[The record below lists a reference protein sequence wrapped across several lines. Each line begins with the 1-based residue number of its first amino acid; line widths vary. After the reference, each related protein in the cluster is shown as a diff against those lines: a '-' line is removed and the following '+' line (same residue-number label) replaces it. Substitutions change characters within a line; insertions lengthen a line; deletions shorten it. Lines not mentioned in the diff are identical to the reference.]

1 MEAEKED
8 KERRKE
14 FNTLLNSFQDSS
26 PTNRKKESHSLQNRL
41 VKWILPFVFIG
52 ITIAGYFL
60 LGSVETGP
68 RALPA
73 EIRKPPGVNVY
84 SVKFYDKPVELRLTG
99 NVSALYKTEISSELT
114 GNVISVSEKLVKG
127 GFFKK
132 GEEMLRIDDR
142 DYQDDLVQSRATL
155 TKVKLEVAREKEL
168 ARQAFADWQE
178 LGQGAP
184 TDLALRKPQTEQAVA
199 SLAAAQSQL
208 QRAKRNLEKTT
219 IKAPFDCLVSSRSVS
234 AGTFVTAGAPLFEI
248 YNTDMAEIR
257 LAVSSEDSAFLSLPD
272 PGVLLKKTARVEI
285 ISNGDG
291 STGKRDGYIS
301 RIEGETDP
309 ETRLQYLVVRVDD
322 PYSVR
327 HRLPLL
333 KIGDFVE
340 VRVEGKTF
348 ECSTFIPESALLDDN
363 RIMKVDDNNKISF
376 AKINV
381 VKRFDDKVL
390 ISGNLEENEKIV
402 ISRLEFPV
410 EGTLVR
416 INGTESEQK

>member
-1 MEAEKED
+1 METEKENI
-8 KERRKE
+8 ERHKG
-14 FNTLLNSFQDSS
+14 FNMLLNPFQDLP
-26 PTNRKKESHSLQNRL
+26 PTNRKKESHFLQNRA
-41 VKWILPFVFIG
+41 VKWILPFVFIA
-52 ITIAGYFL
+52 ITIAGYFF
-60 LGSVETGP
+60 LGNVETGP
-68 RALPA
+68 RVLPA
-73 EIRKPPGVNVY
+73 EIRKPPGVNVC

-142 DYQDDLVQSRATL
+142 DYQDDLVQSRAAL
-155 TKVKLEVAREKEL
+155 AKVKLEVAREKEL
-168 ARQAFADWQE
+168 ARQALEDWQK
-178 LGQGAP
+178 LGQGTP
-184 TDLALRKPQTEQAVA
+184 TDLALRKPQTEQALA

-208 QRAKRNLEKTT
+208 QRAERNFEKTT
-219 IKAPFDCLVSSRSVS
+219 IKAPFDCMVSSRSVS

-257 LAVSSEDSAFLSLPD
+257 LAVSSEDSAFLNLPD
-272 PGVLLKKTARVEI
+272 PGVLLNKTGKVEI

-291 STGKRDGYIS
+291 SAVKREGYLS

-348 ECSTFIPESALLDDN
+348 EYSAFIPESALLHDN
-363 RIMKVDDNNKISF
+363 RIIKVDNNNRISF

-381 VKRFDDKVL
+381 VKRLDGKVL
-390 ISGNLEENEKIV
+390 VSGNLEENDKIV

-416 INGTESEQK
+416 INGKESEHK

>member
-1 MEAEKED
+1 METEKED
-8 KERRKE
+8 IKKHKKS
-14 FNTLLNSFQDSS
+14 NTLLTPFQDSP
-26 PTNRKKESHSLQNRL
+26 PTGRKKESHFLPNRA
-41 VKWILPFVFIG
+41 VKWILPVIFIA

-60 LGSVETGP
+60 LDSVETGP

-73 EIRKPPGVNVY
+73 EIRKPPGVDVC

-132 GEEMLRIDDR
+132 GEEMLRIDNR
-142 DYQDDLVQSRATL
+142 DYQDDLVQFRAAL
-155 TKVKLEVAREKEL
+155 AKVKLEVAREREL
-168 ARQAFADWQE
+168 ARQALEDWQE
-178 LGQGAP
+178 LGQGTP
-184 TDLALRKPQTEQAVA
+184 TDLALRKPQTEQALA

-208 QRAKRNLEKTT
+208 QRAERNLEKTT
-219 IKAPFDCLVSSRSVS
+219 IKAPFDCMVASRSVS

-257 LAVSSEDSAFLSLPD
+257 LAVSSEDSAFLNLPD
-272 PGVLLKKTARVEI
+272 PGAFLNKTGKVEI
-285 ISNGDG
+285 ISSGGG
-291 STGKRDGYIS
+291 STVKREGYLS

-309 ETRLQYLVVRVDD
+309 ETRLQYLVVRVED

-340 VRVEGKTF
+340 VRVAGKTF
-348 ECSTFIPESALLDDN
+348 AHSAFIPESALLDDN
-363 RIMKVDDNNKISF
+363 RIIKVDDNNKISF
-376 AKINV
+376 AKIDIV
-381 VKRFDDKVL
+381 RRFDDNVL

-416 INGTESEQK
+416 INGKESERK

>member
-1 MEAEKED
+1 METEKENRE
-8 KERRKE
+8 KRKE
-14 FNTLLNSFQDSS
+14 FNMLLEPFQESS
-26 PTNRKKESHSLQNRL
+26 PTNRKKESPSLQNRM

-52 ITIAGYFL
+52 ITIVSYL
-60 LGSVETGP
+60 LLDSVETGP

-73 EIRKPPGVNVY
+73 ENRKPPGVNVY

-99 NVSALYKTEISSELT
+99 NVAALYKTEISSELT

-132 GEEMLRIDDR
+132 GEEMLRIDGR
-142 DYQDDLVQSRATL
+142 DYQDDLVQSRAAL
-155 TKVKLEVAREKEL
+155 AKVKLEVAREKEL
-168 ARQAFADWQE
+168 ARQALQDWQE
-178 LGQGAP
+178 LGQGTP
-184 TDLALRKPQTEQAVA
+184 TDLALRKPQTEQALA

-219 IKAPFDCLVSSRSVS
+219 IRAPFDCLVSSRSVS

-291 STGKRDGYIS
+291 SAVKRDGYIS

-340 VRVEGKTF
+340 VRVGGKTF

-363 RIMKVDDNNKISF
+363 RIMKVDANNKISF
-376 AKINV
+376 SKINV

-390 ISGNLEENEKIV
+390 ISGNLEENDKIV

-416 INGTESEQK
+416 INGTESEDK